1 MHSGNVKNQSII
13 FIVVLIIT
21 LSALYWK
28 TFNYEFIW
36 DSKIYFK
43 QNILFTENYPLS
55 SAFKLGYFHG
65 SLGKSNIED
74 YYRPLLAISF
84 IIENKVWGLK
94 NPTLRLINVFIYIL
108 GLIFLYYFLKLHSKK
123 KYFPEITTLLFALYP
138 LNVDNIVW
146 IVGRGDLL
154 LLLWGSLTFLFLGLF
169 IKKGK
174 YYYLIAS
181 SFFYLLGIFSKETFL
196 FFLPVLFLYEF
207 VKRKKISI
215 PYHMAI
221 VLMSTFFFVLKSK
234 ILGIQNL
241 RIVFPSNILENI
253 KIVVSSLGYYFR
265 SAVFP
270 VYHDFFIPLQ
280 NVVNLAYILS
290 GILFILFLVLLLYQS
305 RRDSEVIIPL
315 SFIVFFTGG
324 VLLLLFTDLFPFK
337 LYARYMMIPALGFI
351 WIFVKYIGRLRER
364 VRLTLAFVVL
374 LVFILSTVI
383 NTYSYKSELIFF
395 NRANTSF
402 PENGYILFQMTKILY
417 ERQDYLAAELALYK
431 ALSCKQSEK
440 TAILLSLY
448 HASIEHVKADYNKA
462 LKRIEEIENLE
473 SYLDIQLAPFT
484 RFLINNQKAM
494 VSIDQGNINTAEKLL
509 KENIKQNKN
518 IKEPYKMLYQMYV
531 GQNMWEKASNLE
543 QIMIEQFPSFAVM
556 NTTQIKNHFNSLPA
570 KEKITFYVQYKNY
583 RKAIDIIKTFFPL
596 SLNNKILHAKLTY
609 WEGNEDEAKNI
620 IEDIFSDYSNDF
632 RVMNKIG
639 DFYLKDLIRVEEA
652 LFYYKKSLEINKN
665 QPEVSILVFSLIENY
680 LNKLKEF

>member
-1 MHSGNVKNQSII
+1 MHSENIKNKSII
-13 FIVVLIIT
+13 FIIVLIIT

-43 QNILFTENYPLS
+43 QNILFTENNPLS

-65 SLGKSNIED
+65 SLGKGNIED
-74 YYRPLLAISF
+74 YYRPLLATSF
-84 IIENKVWGLK
+84 MIENKLWGLK
-94 NPTLRLINVFIYIL
+94 NSTLRLMNVLIYIL
-108 GLIFLYYFLKLHSKK
+108 GLIFLYFFLKLHSEKK
-123 KYFPEITTLLFALYP
+123 HFPEITILLFALYP

-181 SFFYLLGIFSKETFL
+181 SFFYLLGIFTKEAFF
-196 FFLPVLFLYEF
+196 FFLPVLFLYEL

-215 PYHMAI
+215 PYHVTT
-221 VLMSTFFFVLKSK
+221 VLMTTFFFVLKSK

-241 RIVFPSNILENI
+241 RIVFPSNILEGV

-270 VYHDFFIPLQ
+270 VNHDIFMPLQ
-280 NVVNLAYILS
+280 NVVNLTYILS
-290 GILFILFLVLLLYQS
+290 GILFILILVLLLYKS
-305 RRDSEVIIPL
+305 RKDSEVIIPL

-324 VLLLLFTDLFPFK
+324 FLLLLFTDLFPFK

-351 WIFVKYIGRLRER
+351 WLFVKQIGRLREKI
-364 VRLTLAFVVL
+364 RLTLVFVVL
-374 LVFILSTVI
+374 LVFIFSTVI
-383 NTYSYKSELIFF
+383 NTYSYKNELSFF
-395 NRANTSF
+395 NRANKSF
-402 PENGYILFQMTKILY
+402 PENGYILFQITKTLY
-417 ERQDYLAAELALYK
+417 EKQDYLTAELALNK

-440 TAILLSLY
+440 TAIMLSLY
-448 HASIEHVKADYNKA
+448 YSSIEQIKADYKKA
-462 LKRIEEIENLE
+462 FKWLEEIENLE
-473 SYLDIQLAPFT
+473 SYPDMQLAPFT
-484 RFLINNQKAM
+484 RLLISNQKALL
-494 VSIDQGNINTAEKLL
+494 SIYQGKSDTAEKLL
-509 KENIKQNKN
+509 KENIKQYKN

-531 GQNMWEKASNLE
+531 GQNMWEKASSLE
-543 QIMIEQFPSFAVM
+543 QIMIEQFPSFAAM
-556 NTTQIKNHFNSLPA
+556 NTAQIKNHFNSLPA

-596 SLNNKILHAKLTY
+596 SLNNKILYAKLSY
-609 WEGNEDEAKNI
+609 WEGNEDEAKKI
-620 IEDIFSDYSNDF
+620 IEGIFSDHSNDF
-632 RVMNKIG
+632 KIMNKIG

-665 QPEVSILVFSLIENY
+665 QPEVSMLVFFLIENY
-680 LNKLKEF
+680 LNKLKNF